1 MCNETPSLLD
11 LMKQYRD
18 FYSPQELCRLSGE
31 QREHYSDHLA
41 HVKSVNSSKCS
52 DRIKGAA
59 LEELVAY
66 LLQISGGIFKVLK
79 NVRTSTNE
87 IDQLVT
93 LNENG
98 RPFLGL
104 QLISPRLGNFIGE
117 CKNYSGAV
125 DVTYVGK
132 FYSLLL
138 TTGINTGILF
148 TYHGVTGTGWTNG
161 NGLIKKAY
169 LQRELD
175 EHRVAIIVFSVT
187 DYERIQ
193 NGENF
198 ISLVEEKLFALKTDT
213 DISQYISSHE
223 AETVFLGQA

>member
-1 MCNETPSLLD
+1 MCNETPPLLD

-18 FYSPQELCRLSGE
+18 LYSPQELCRLSGE
-31 QREHYSDHLA
+31 QRKHYSDLLA
-41 HVKSVNSSKCS
+41 HVKNVNSSKCS

-104 QLISPRLGNFIGE
+104 QLISSRLGNFIGE

-161 NGLIKKAY
+161 NGLIRKAY
-169 LQRELD
+169 LQR
-175 EHRVAIIVFSVT
+175 
-187 DYERIQ
+187 
-193 NGENF
+193 
-198 ISLVEEKLFALKTDT
+198 
-213 DISQYISSHE
+213 
-223 AETVFLGQA
+223 

>member
-1 MCNETPSLLD
+1 M
-11 LMKQYRD
+11 
-18 FYSPQELCRLSGE
+18 
-31 QREHYSDHLA
+31 
-41 HVKSVNSSKCS
+41 
-52 DRIKGAA
+52 
-59 LEELVAY
+59 
-66 LLQISGGIFKVLK
+66 
-79 NVRTSTNE
+79 
-87 IDQLVT
+87 
-93 LNENG
+93 
-98 RPFLGL
+98 
-104 QLISPRLGNFIGE
+104 
-117 CKNYSGAV
+117 
-125 DVTYVGK
+125 TYVGK